1 MLSTDLCLLITG
13 AAVPVLGGL
22 LGKLYQRRLA
32 QALEQRNSELE
43 ASVQQRTLEL
53 QQLAEQQNA
62 LAEVIR
68 KIRSSLDIETIFQL
82 AATEVRQ
89 LLNADRVGVFC
100 FYPNT
105 GYDDGEFV
113 SESVVAP
120 YDSALKIRVHDHC
133 FGDRFAAHYYEGKIQ
148 AVADIHNAGLSQCHI
163 DVLSRFQ
170 IRANLIVPI
179 LKGESLWG
187 LLCIHQCVAPREWQ
201 GTEIEFVSQIATQLG
216 VALQQA
222 DLLERSRQ
230 QALELAT
237 INSNLEQEIIVRRQA
252 EQRLSLF
259 IQQTPLAVIEWDTNF
274 RVTRWNSAAYQ
285 MFGYTATEAMGRHPA
300 QLVLPEEVWESV
312 DQNFTT
318 LLTRHEGS
326 HSTTENLTKDGRLIV
341 CEWYNT
347 PLIDAGEVIGIA
359 SLVLDITERVQAE
372 AQLRQKT
379 EQLQN
384 TLQELQQTQTHLIQS
399 EKMSSLGQLVAGVAH
414 EINNPVNFIYG
425 NIAHVAEYTQDLF
438 SLLELYQHHYP
449 QAIAEIDAKIEDADL
464 EFIGED
470 LPKLLTSMRVG
481 AERIREIVLSLRN
494 FSRLDQA
501 EVKPVDIHEGLE
513 STLMILQHRLKPTA
527 SRPGIE
533 VMKEFGDLPKV
544 ECFAGQLNQVFM
556 NLLANAIDALQE
568 YQDLHGKEMPN
579 QQPARITISTRA
591 LNAETVQIRVRDN
604 GPGIPEDVRDRLFD
618 PFFTTKPSGK
628 GTGLGL
634 SISYQIVEKH
644 QGTLQCVPSADGGAE
659 FVIEIPVK
667 QAIAAQA
674 DSLLLNSPSP

>member
-13 AAVPVLGGL
+13 TTVPVLSVL
-22 LGKLYQRRLA
+22 FGKLYQRRLA

-43 ASVQQRTLEL
+43 ANVQQRTLEL

-120 YDSALKIRVHDHC
+120 YDSALKIKVHDHC
-133 FGDRFAAHYYEGKIQ
+133 FGDQFAAHYYEGKIQ

-187 LLCIHQCVAPREWQ
+187 LLCIHQCAAPRKWQ

-222 DLLERSRQ
+222 ELLERSRQ
-230 QALELAT
+230 QAIELAT
-237 INSNLEQEIIVRRQA
+237 INSNLEQEIVVRRQA

-259 IQQTPLAVIEWDTNF
+259 IQQTPLAVIEWDMNF
-274 RVTRWNSAAYQ
+274 RVTRWNPAACQ
-285 MFGYTATEAMGRHPA
+285 MFGYTANEAMGKHPA
-300 QLVLPEEVWESV
+300 QLVLPEEVWEAV
-312 DQNFTT
+312 DQNFIT
-318 LLTRHEGS
+318 LLTQHEGNS
-326 HSTTENLTKDGRLIV
+326 STTENLTKDGRLIV

-425 NIAHVAEYTQDLF
+425 NIAHVDEYTQDLL
-438 SLLELYQHHYP
+438 SLLQLYQSYYP
-449 QAIAEIDAKIEDADL
+449 ESIAEIDAKIEDADL
-464 EFIGED
+464 EFISED

-527 SRPGIE
+527 SRFGIE
-533 VMKEFGDLPKV
+533 VIKEFGDLPEV

-568 YQDLHGKEMPN
+568 YQDLHGREMPN
-579 QQPARITISTRA
+579 QQPAHITISTCA
-591 LNAETVQIRVRDN
+591 LNADSVRISIKDN
-604 GPGIPEDVRDRLFD
+604 GPGISENVRDRLFD
-618 PFFTTKPSGK
+618 PFFTTKPVGK

-644 QGTLQCVPSADGGAE
+644 QGTLQCVSSENGGTE

-667 QAIAAQA
+667 QAISAQP
-674 DSLLLNSPSP
+674 DSLLLNNF

>member
-1 MLSTDLCLLITG
+1 M
-13 AAVPVLGGL
+13 
-22 LGKLYQRRLA
+22 
-32 QALEQRNSELE
+32 
-43 ASVQQRTLEL
+43 
-53 QQLAEQQNA
+53 
-62 LAEVIR
+62 
-68 KIRSSLDIETIFQL
+68 
-82 AATEVRQ
+82 
-89 LLNADRVGVFC
+89 
-100 FYPNT
+100 
-105 GYDDGEFV
+105 
-113 SESVVAP
+113 
-120 YDSALKIRVHDHC
+120 
-133 FGDRFAAHYYEGKIQ
+133 
-148 AVADIHNAGLSQCHI
+148 
-163 DVLSRFQ
+163 
-170 IRANLIVPI
+170 
-179 LKGESLWG
+179 
-187 LLCIHQCVAPREWQ
+187 LCIHQCAAPRAWQ

-222 DLLERSRQ
+222 ELLERSRQ

-274 RVTRWNSAAYQ
+274 RVTRWNPAACQ

-312 DQNFTT
+312 DENFTM
-318 LLTRHEGS
+318 LLTQNEGS
-326 HSTTENLTKDGRLIV
+326 RSTTENLTKDGRLIV

-384 TLQELQQTQTHLIQS
+384 ALQELQHTQTHLIQS

-425 NIAHVAEYTQDLF
+425 NIAHVDEYTQDLLG
-438 SLLELYQHHYP
+438 LLELYQSYYP
-449 QAIAEIDAKIEDADL
+449 EAIAEIDAKIEDADL

-501 EVKPVDIHEGLE
+501 EVKPVDIHEGLD

-527 SRPGIE
+527 SRPGID
-533 VMKEFGDLPKV
+533 VVKEFGDLPEV

-568 YQDLHGKEMPN
+568 YQDSHGKVMPN
-579 QQPARITISTRA
+579 QQPARITISTCG
-591 LNAETVQIRVRDN
+591 LDAETVQIGIKDN
-604 GPGIPEDVRDRLFD
+604 GPGIPEEVRDRLFD
-618 PFFTTKPSGK
+618 PFFTTKPAGK

-644 QGTLQCVPSADGGAE
+644 QGTLRCRSTEDGGAE
-659 FVIEIPVK
+659 FVIKIPVK
-667 QAIAAQA
+667 QAISAKA
-674 DSLLLNSPSP
+674 DSLLLDNPAT